1 MPAFYDMPKS
11 FATFASEDPDRL
23 QKLPYYLVKNEVK
36 QFPTWNVFEQL
47 LSDIS
52 WQPNE
57 GNVMRA
63 VTPQRSPVGRALFF
77 PNPITTVPNKD
88 VYQVTESQENAIVYA
103 HTYESFQFNFVPSF
117 NSFWK
122 NYIQFA
128 DNDVVSKI
136 GISHNQFLETNMW
149 FSSQYAFLCGTGIVS
164 TPSGLGNST
173 LTAAGSKTAAWLIA
187 ATQPGNNTGVQQN
200 LTLRDIYNASMAL
213 TEDFG
218 APPFEG
224 TRNMPKDNEGIKG
237 KYALIT
243 SNEAWMSLPFDP
255 DIMNKLNGLAPCDL
269 NLLFNDFK
277 GLLFGTIVAKINRYP
292 LRFNIVNVNYPDG
305 SVLYPAGT
313 FIPPEIF
320 DQTDNKWKPN
330 PSWTSRISAPY
341 EVSWLMGADF
351 GKSIK
356 VGPPPKEFAERNMA
370 AEKFYELRWNGETRI
385 IDQVLVQYADGT
397 YDINNYATQVKII
410 SMLTHGYL
418 PCERRYAFPII
429 AERKRPTLLAA

>member
-52 WQPNE
+52 WTPNE

-103 HTYESFQFNFVPSF
+103 HTYESFQFNFIPSF

-149 FSSQYAFLCGTGIVS
+149 FSSQYAFLAGTGIIS
-164 TPSGLGNST
+164 TPSGLGNSA
-173 LTAAGSKTAAWLIA
+173 LNAAGSKTAAWLIGQV
-187 ATQPGNNTGVQQN
+187 QPGNNTGVQQN

-243 SNEAWMSLPFDP
+243 SNEEWMSLPFDP
-255 DIMNKLNGLAPCDL
+255 DVLNKLNGLAPCDL

-277 GLLFGTIVAKINRYP
+277 GLLFGTIIVKINRYP
-292 LRFNIVNVNYPDG
+292 LRFNIIPVTDPSG
-305 SVLYPAGT
+305 TTLYAAGT

-320 DQTDNKWKPN
+320 R
-330 PSWTSRISAPY
+330 SEEHTS
-341 EVSWLMGADF
+341 
-351 GKSIK
+351 
-356 VGPPPKEFAERNMA
+356 
-370 AEKFYELRWNGETRI
+370 EL
-385 IDQVLVQYADGT
+385 Q
-397 YDINNYATQVKII
+397 
-410 SMLTHGYL
+410 S
-418 PCERRYAFPII
+418 
-429 AERKRPTLLAA
+429 